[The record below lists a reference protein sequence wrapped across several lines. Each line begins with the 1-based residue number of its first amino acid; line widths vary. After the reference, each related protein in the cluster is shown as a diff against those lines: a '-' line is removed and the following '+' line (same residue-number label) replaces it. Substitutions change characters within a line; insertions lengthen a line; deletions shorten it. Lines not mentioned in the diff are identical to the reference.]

1 MSKQRWKSSKG
12 RIQTRLD
19 RLDSARLRFRE
30 IADSGANTMD
40 IPNSRRLLFTGSWH
54 DCRHLPIQHHW
65 RFVDLF
71 RRKLRMASRIPDA
84 TLCLVWK
91 QAYECYTKIYELIS
105 WFLES
110 RMNTCGVQYD
120 DHVHLAG
127 LPSALTGCNHCTWLC
142 HVSGLFASATQAG
155 HGWTWLDQAGPVAL
169 SHGHV
174 EKQIILPSDRRGEAL
189 IHLPSTWWVWGI
201 PALNWANIYIMYSI
215 CPKVSDKVNIFDSFH
230 FSVARLNSVSS
241 TSAVSH
247 LDQTHI
253 SYESWQLWS
262 WIWNPLL
269 GMTPKHFNFQV
280 TIGFGI
286 IFHLC

>member
-1 MSKQRWKSSKG
+1 MPSLKTS
-12 RIQTRLD
+12 
-19 RLDSARLRFRE
+19 
-30 IADSGANTMD
+30 
-40 IPNSRRLLFTGSWH
+40 
-54 DCRHLPIQHHW
+54 
-65 RFVDLF
+65 
-71 RRKLRMASRIPDA
+71 LRMLYEDLRIDILILGKSHEYMRGTVWWSC
-84 TLCLVWK
+84 TLGRLAFGINWL
-91 QAYECYTKIYELIS
+91 QSL
-105 WFLES
+105 
-110 RMNTCGVQYD
+110 
-120 DHVHLAG
+120 HVA
-127 LPSALTGCNHCTWLC
+127 LPREWIVC
-142 HVSGLFASATQAG
+142 VSHT
-155 HGWTWLDQAGPVAL
+155 GWTWLDQAGPVAL